1 MFCAD
6 PFLGKMN
13 LIAGFVQCKKGQ
25 FEDHTY
31 RRRNQECFRPSFGAV
46 VLQYPICVQSG
57 KHKVRVFEFRRVGHP
72 FRIVVHRTKVPV
84 SICGEL
90 AGEIMIEAFRGK
102 SWRPDRSLALFLKR
116 NDYVLLDGIFLE
128 A

>member
-1 MFCAD
+1 MQE
-6 PFLGKMN
+6 GT
-13 LIAGFVQCKKGQ
+13 V
-25 FEDHTY
+25 
-31 RRRNQECFRPSFGAV
+31 RRSHVSPAQSRMLSPIFWCCRPPV
-46 VLQYPICVQSG
+46 PICVQSG

>member
-46 VLQYPICVQSG
+46 VLQYPYAFKAESIKFVSSNSG
-57 KHKVRVFEFRRVGHP
+57 ASVIHSGLLYIAPRCRSRFVANLR
-72 FRIVVHRTKVPV
+72 
-84 SICGEL
+84 
-90 AGEIMIEAFRGK
+90 AK
-102 SWRPDRSLALFLKR
+102 S
-116 NDYVLLDGIFLE
+116 
-128 A
+128 